1 MLGYLELR
9 YISPMSGYRFNKNQ
23 RYTMVITVTASNNRV
38 YIYKVSFDGLD
49 NINDKVHGYP
59 IGKAILPPPSR
70 FSALINVKLYM
81 HDNIGHNIILLFSGT
96 LDLDSLETGGVKYI
110 ELRRTENKDM
120 RFINDVDYLNEKF
133 NKLEELSGKDAVYIY
148 ISRVDKSNFP
158 IMNAS
163 IIDFDA
169 DPTELWIY
177 DRYINSVFK
186 EFVPFELKHGSKRE
200 KINEEVEYYIKN
212 FILGKK
218 YMKSIYQPERQLA
231 YLEYNSQN
239 VNIMNKYRPL
249 RFDPYINSSVTAISD
264 GKLKGFDIN
273 STLRIASNEKVYTLD
288 ELVNDS
294 AAYDGGSGYISRVS
308 PTDFQKV
315 YMPYSGYLKNVSYGN
330 TGKHGNDG
338 GQHVVNLRFESAFFI
353 PAGVHER
360 DLLSVTNG
368 NWTYGGVGVGAGN
381 RNWPVLLEKNPN
393 TYLIFNVIII
403 VPSYKDAFIF
413 TNKKQI
419 TQWFDQG
426 EELGK
431 LTFGFS
437 NVVYI
442 CNRPIDFTSDIK
454 YYSKMTDDTS
464 LKNKIDTFIKARD
477 IVGIM
482 N

>member
-9 YISPMSGYRFNKNQ
+9 YISPMSGYKFNKDTT
-23 RYTMVITVTASNNRV
+23 YVLVITDTASNNRV
-38 YIYKVSFDGLD
+38 YIYKVAFDGLE
-49 NINDKVHGYP
+49 NINGAIKGYP
-59 IGKAILPPPSR
+59 IGKAILPPPSK
-70 FSALINVKLYM
+70 FSALVNVKLYE
-81 HDNIGHNIILLFSGT
+81 HNNISHGIILLFSGT

-110 ELRRTENKDM
+110 ELRRTEYKEM
-120 RFINDVDYLNEKF
+120 RFINDIDYLNEKF

-148 ISRVDKSNFP
+148 ISRVDKTNLP
-158 IMNAS
+158 IINAS

-186 EFVPFELKHGSKRE
+186 EFVPFELKHVSKRA
-200 KINEEVEYYIKN
+200 KIAEEVDYYIKR
-212 FILGKK
+212 FLLGNGD
-218 YMKSIYQPERQLA
+218 MKAVYQPERQIG
-231 YLEYNSQN
+231 YLELNSQN

-249 RFDPYINSSVTAISD
+249 RFDPYINSSITAISD

-273 STLRIASNEKVYTLD
+273 PTLKIASNEKVYSLS
-288 ELVNDS
+288 ELVNNPS
-294 AAYDGGSGYISRVS
+294 EYDGGSGYISRVS

-338 GQHVVNLRFESAFFI
+338 GQHVVNFRFESAFFI

-393 TYLIFNVIII
+393 TYLVFNVIII

-413 TNKKQI
+413 TNRKKI
-419 TQWFDQG
+419 TDWFDQG

-442 CNRPIDFTSDIK
+442 CNRPIDFASDIK
-454 YYSKMTDDTS
+454 YYSKMTDDSS
-464 LKNKIDTFIKARD
+464 LKNKLDTFIKARD
-477 IVGIM
+477 VVGIM